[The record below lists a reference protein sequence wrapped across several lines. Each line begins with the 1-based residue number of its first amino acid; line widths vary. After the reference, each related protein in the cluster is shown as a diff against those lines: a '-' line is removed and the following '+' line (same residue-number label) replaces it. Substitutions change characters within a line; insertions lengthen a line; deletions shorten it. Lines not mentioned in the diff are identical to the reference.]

1 MTVYKTLSKNRQTG
15 LSAFSIAFLAITA
28 SHNVSAD
35 LNENIENALKFGQK
49 DAKYGQVKFDLR
61 YRYENANTEGTTN
74 KTANADTVRLRI
86 GYLTPKFAGFQAYTE
101 YEGNQDIFNNNYN
114 STRNGKGKYDVIADP
129 QQHELNQFWFTYT
142 GLADTEF
149 KVGRQRIKID
159 NDRFIGNV
167 GWRQMEQTFDAVTVT
182 NKSLANTT
190 FKAGYIINTRD
201 IFSRENDMNTQFV
214 NLAYDFK
221 NIGKLTGYT
230 YLIDYQESHLQNS
243 RSNQTYGFRFNGA
256 YKIDDTFKA
265 LYTAEY
271 AWQKDFAD
279 NPFSYEVDYINVMG
293 GLSAYG
299 FTLKA
304 AMEQLGGQ
312 DGKGFDTPLATL
324 HAFQGWADVFLL
336 PSLATANGI
345 RDTQVSLGAKLEDI
359 EMLKGVEILKGTKV
373 MGVYHNFDDDT
384 GNTDYGQEFDLVVVK
399 KFGKHYS
406 ILGKYAYYD
415 AENYGVDT
423 QKIWIQGGIHF

>member
-1 MTVYKTLSKNRQTG
+1 MSLHKTLSKGRHTC
-15 LSAFSIAFLAITA
+15 LSAFSMAILVISTSQNA
-28 SHNVSAD
+28 SAGI
-35 LNENIENALKFGQK
+35 NENIENALKFGQA

-61 YRYENANTEGTTN
+61 YRYENANTEGGSR

-101 YEGNQDIFNNNYN
+101 YEGNQDVFSNSYN
-114 STRNGKGKYDVIADP
+114 SLRNGKGQYDVIADP
-129 QQHELNQFWFTYT
+129 QQNELNQFWFTYS

-190 FKAGYIINTRD
+190 FKAGYIINTQD
-201 IFSRENDMNTQFV
+201 ILSKQNDMNTQFV
-214 NLAYDFK
+214 NLAYDFQR
-221 NIGKLTGYT
+221 IGKLTGYT
-230 YLIDYQESHLQNS
+230 YLIDYQESHAQNT
-243 RSNQTYGFRFNGA
+243 RSSQTYGFRFNGGFN
-256 YKIDDTFKA
+256 IDDTFRA

-271 AWQKDFAD
+271 AWQKDYRN

-293 GLSAYG
+293 GVSAYG

-324 HAFQGWADVFLL
+324 HGFQGWADVFLA
-336 PSLATANGI
+336 PSSATANGI
-345 RDTQVSLGAKLEDI
+345 RDMNVSLSKKV
-359 EMLKGVEILKGTKV
+359 MGVKV

-384 GNTDYGQEFDLVVVK
+384 GKTNYGQEFDLLVVK

-415 AENYGVDT
+415 AEDFGLDT
-423 QKIWIQGGIHF
+423 QKIWIQAGVNF